1 MEKNHRSVARDCEL
15 KQLPHYAAQNNQN
28 LTKPMS
34 ILTRKLIVGL
44 LGWFIASASAQGAT
58 YPDKPVTIVVP
69 YTAGGVTDVFGRAIA
84 MKLSR
89 KWEQTV
95 IIENRAGGGTI
106 IGTQHVSRAAP
117 DGYTLLLTSYGFT
130 SNPILRKS
138 LPYDP
143 ASLTPLLL
151 IGTST
156 NMLVINAKLPY
167 KDLADVLK
175 MAREKPGALI
185 LASSGNGSSPHV
197 AAELFAK
204 ASGIQITHIPYK
216 GTSPAMN
223 DLLGGQVHGIFDGTS
238 ALGNVST
245 GKLRAIAIASAQ
257 RHPSAPDTPTFRE
270 LGVDMVFGGWFGFFV
285 PSAMSQPLQDTIFK
299 EIEASIADPEVNAI
313 IAKTGLVI
321 ENKTQEQ
328 FKLFLKN
335 ESARLKQLT
344 ESGGASITVE

>member
-15 KQLPHYAAQNNQN
+15 KQLPHYAVQNNQN
-28 LTKPMS
+28 LTKPMR
-34 ILTRKLIVGL
+34 ILPRKLIVGL
-44 LGWFIASASAQGAT
+44 LGWIIASASALGAT

-223 DLLGGQVHGIFDGTS
+223 DLLGG
-238 ALGNVST
+238 
-245 GKLRAIAIASAQ
+245 
-257 RHPSAPDTPTFRE
+257 
-270 LGVDMVFGGWFGFFV
+270 
-285 PSAMSQPLQDTIFK
+285 
-299 EIEASIADPEVNAI
+299 
-313 IAKTGLVI
+313 
-321 ENKTQEQ
+321 
-328 FKLFLKN
+328 
-335 ESARLKQLT
+335 
-344 ESGGASITVE
+344 

>member
-1 MEKNHRSVARDCEL
+1 MGTLS
-15 KQLPHYAAQNNQN
+15 
-28 LTKPMS
+28 
-34 ILTRKLIVGL
+34 RKLIVVL
-44 LGWFIASASAQGAT
+44 LCWCIVSASVHGAT

-89 KWEQTV
+89 NWAQTV
-95 IIENRAGGGTI
+95 IIDNRAGGGTI

-175 MAREKPGALI
+175 IASEKPGAL
-185 LASSGNGSSPHV
+185 LGASSGNGSIPHV
-197 AAELFAK
+197 AAP
-204 ASGIQITHIPYK
+204 T
-216 GTSPAMN
+216 
-223 DLLGGQVHGIFDGTS
+223 
-238 ALGNVST
+238 
-245 GKLRAIAIASAQ
+245 
-257 RHPSAPDTPTFRE
+257 RHN
-270 LGVDMVFGGWFGFFV
+270 L
-285 PSAMSQPLQDTIFK
+285 
-299 EIEASIADPEVNAI
+299 
-313 IAKTGLVI
+313 
-321 ENKTQEQ
+321 
-328 FKLFLKN
+328 
-335 ESARLKQLT
+335 
-344 ESGGASITVE
+344 